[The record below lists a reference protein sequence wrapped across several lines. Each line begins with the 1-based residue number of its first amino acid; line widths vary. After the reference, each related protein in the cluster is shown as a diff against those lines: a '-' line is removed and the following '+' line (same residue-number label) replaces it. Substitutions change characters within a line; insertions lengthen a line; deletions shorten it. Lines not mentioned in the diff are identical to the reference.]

1 MIFSVPKRYSR
12 KSTVKGLMY
21 QHRLVDY
28 DRFCLCQSLWENRQ
42 CI

>member
-1 MIFSVPKRYSR
+1 
-12 KSTVKGLMY
+12 MY